1 MFILFT
7 LTGLSNNLH
16 FYCSVFLFLL
26 HTALNRDN
34 WIVLA
39 KQTFVNIVD
48 KLIEQSHN
56 ISPFCMWQFTIST
69 LNINA
74 ASYIRHTLH
83 LSQSIYR
90 AWKRVDFCGLFW
102 TTPLWCARKTLKS
115 PHLFRSVELAMLFG
129 YTFLLSFILTMNWAI
144 EM

>member
-7 LTGLSNNLH
+7 LTGLSNNLN

-56 ISPFCMWQFTIST
+56 ISPFWMWKFTIST
-69 LNINA
+69 LKINA
-74 ASYIRHTLH
+74 ASYIRHRLH
-83 LSQSIYR
+83 LSQS
-90 AWKRVDFCGLFW
+90 V
-102 TTPLWCARKTLKS
+102 
-115 PHLFRSVELAMLFG
+115 
-129 YTFLLSFILTMNWAI
+129 
-144 EM
+144 